1 MSNRTLM
8 LVTGILGT
16 SGVALG
22 AFGAHA
28 LKIRLEATSHT
39 GTWDTAV
46 FYHLIHTVA
55 ILAIAMSI
63 NPASP
68 ATKSR
73 LLTTAA
79 AAWLIGIILFSG
91 SLYLLSLGGPR
102 WLGPI
107 TPIGGLALL
116 IGWGCVLVSGLK
128 KEN

>member
-28 LKIRLEATSHT
+28 LKIRLETTSHT
-39 GTWDTAV
+39 ETWGTAV

-55 ILAIAMSI
+55 ILAVAMAI
-63 NPASP
+63 NQASP

-73 LLTTAA
+73 LLTKAA
-79 AAWLIGIILFSG
+79 TSWLIGIVLFSG
-91 SLYLLSLGGPR
+91 SLYFLSLGGPR